1 MARIL
6 LVEDDP
12 TMREIMKLYFEKSHD
27 VSLAE
32 DGLLAVK
39 FMNEERFDIIILDL
53 ILPKLSG
60 DSVAQ
65 VANAKGIPVIM
76 VTAKNSEADILNGL
90 KIGAVDYVTKPF
102 SPKVLLAKVDNFL
115 KRLPNSPKLP
125 TIDIISRTLITKNA
139 RVALSPTE
147 TSLLSEMMKKPGKVL
162 NRHELMELVWGRKEV
177 SKRIVDATVK
187 NLRKKL
193 KGTDI
198 EIRTI
203 IGVGYVL
210 EIK

>member
-32 DGLLAVK
+32 DGLSAVK
-39 FMNEERFDIIILDL
+39 LIKKEVFDIIILDL

-65 VANAKGIPVIM
+65 IANTKGIPVIM
-76 VTAKNSEADILNGL
+76 VTAKNSEEDILNGL
-90 KIGAVDYVTKPF
+90 RIGAVDYVTKPF

-115 KRLPNSPKLP
+115 RRLPNVPRLP
-125 TIDIISRTLITKNA
+125 TIDTLSRTLITKNA

-147 TSLLSEMMKKPGKVL
+147 TSLLSEMMKKPGKAL
-162 NRHELMELVWGRKEV
+162 DRHELMDLVWGKQEV
-177 SKRIVDATVK
+177 SKRIVDATIK

-193 KGTDI
+193 KGTGI

-203 IGVGYVL
+203 IGVGYTV

>member
-39 FMNEERFDIIILDL
+39 FMNEERFDIIVLDL

-90 KIGAVDYVTKPF
+90 RIGALDYVTKPF

-115 KRLPNSPKLP
+115 KRLSNSPKLP
-125 TIDIISRTLITKNA
+125 TIDIISRTLITKDA

-147 TSLLSEMMKKPGKVL
+147 TSLLSEMMKKPGKAF
-162 NRHELMELVWGRKEV
+162 NRHKLMELVWGRKEV

-193 KGTDI
+193 KGTGM

-203 IGVGYVL
+203 VGIGYVL